1 MQVQTAFLIP
11 NSERF
16 VLSLIEK
23 LMPFEPLSVLK
34 VRIIQTLLC
43 VLFSVGIFSGATAQ
57 SVSEKFG
64 TMPATWSAQVSPDG
78 AHLALG
84 CSPTG
89 VRGVCI
95 YELDGAAKP
104 RLILPPEEGR
114 IQDVF
119 WGSDDYLI
127 YELETFERLN
137 TSSGLRDYNIRRM
150 VSYSLKTAK
159 TAILLKNVG
168 GFVDLTYVESR
179 LVNDPGKIQ
188 SSISFGSGST
198 ESTGSRLNK
207 AAGAKSYIVYD
218 VDLKTG
224 RAKVKESFSGDTF
237 GAVYD
242 ARGERLALLDWN
254 PKNKDFDVI
263 SNLDGRKTIF
273 HESDAELLPFYVVGL
288 GENQESLIVSF
299 DDETRYG
306 LYDLSLKD
314 GDISEVTY
322 DGTHLGRVTTFQDPF
337 TNEVI
342 GYRYIDDLR
351 RDFYISAP
359 FDQIAEETQG
369 ALQAESVIL
378 TSWSKDRT
386 LFTIRAITAGRPDQ
400 YFLYDLEE
408 PSISPVGGEAPWL
421 EAEPLG
427 EVRSFEY
434 AARDGMTL
442 YGYMTTPPGA
452 SEGPLPMVVLPHG
465 GPEARDTAH
474 YDWLAQAIASQGYLV
489 LQPNFRGSS
498 GYGQAYRDAGFG
510 EFGGKMIEDI
520 VDAAVWAQSSGL
532 AAGDKYCVV
541 GASYGGYAAMMTDL
555 LDPERVQCLVSINGV
570 SNPSSMVGAYDR
582 DGIGFAYW
590 EQYMG
595 DQYEISDAARSEMTP
610 LDRTGEF
617 TAAMLLLH
625 GREDT
630 RVPVSQSRAMNRK
643 LENRSNFRYAEIE
656 GDDHFLSSTSSRVQV
671 LNETLS
677 FLETHHPKD

>member
-1 MQVQTAFLIP
+1 MILYLGAFGLSMLKRVSKFLFQSAFKAQGIP
-11 NSERF
+11 LLVCA
-16 VLSLIEK
+16 VLSLG
-23 LMPFEPLSVLK
+23 L
-34 VRIIQTLLC
+34 Q
-43 VLFSVGIFSGATAQ
+43 SGASAQ

-64 TMPATWSAQVSPDG
+64 TMPATWSAQVSPNG
-78 AHLALG
+78 SYLALG

-114 IQDVF
+114 IHDVF
-119 WGSDDYLI
+119 WGSDEYLI

-137 TSSGLRDYNIRRM
+137 TSSGMRDYNIRRM
-150 VSYSLKTAK
+150 ISYSLKTEK

-179 LVNDPGKIQ
+179 LVNEPGKIQ
-188 SSISFGSGST
+188 SSIAFGSGTS

-218 VDLKTG
+218 VDLKSG

-254 PKNKDFDVI
+254 PKNKDFDLI

-273 HESDAELLPFYVVGL
+273 HAPDAQLLPFYVVGL
-288 GENQESLIVSF
+288 GENQDSLIVSF

-306 LYDLSLKD
+306 LYDISLRD
-314 GDISEVTY
+314 GAISEVTY
-322 DGTHLGRVTTFQDPF
+322 NGSHLGRVSTFQDPF

-342 GYRYIDDLR
+342 GYRYTDDLR
-351 RDFYISAP
+351 RDIYIGEP
-359 FDQIAEETQG
+359 FEQIAKDAED
-369 ALQAESVIL
+369 ALQADSIVL
-378 TSWSKDRT
+378 TSWSQDRT
-386 LFTIRAITAGRPDQ
+386 LFTIRAITKGRPDQ

-421 EAEPLG
+421 DADPLG
-427 EVRSFEY
+427 EVRAFEY
-434 AARDGMTL
+434 KARDGMTL
-442 YGYMTTPPGA
+442 YGYMTLPPAA
-452 SEGPLPMVVLPHG
+452 SEGPLPLVLLPHG

-474 YDWLAQAIASQGYLV
+474 FDWLAQAIASQGYIV

-498 GYGQAYRDAGFG
+498 GYGQDYRDAGFG

-520 VDAAVWAQSSGL
+520 IDAADWAQSAGL

-541 GASYGGYAAMMTDL
+541 GASYGGYAAMMADL
-555 LDPERVQCLVSINGV
+555 HDPNGAQCVVSINGV
-570 SNPSSMVGAYDR
+570 SNPSSLVGAYDS

-595 DQYEISDAARSEMTP
+595 DQYKLSDAARTAMTP
-610 LDRTGEF
+610 LDRSGEF
-617 TAAMLLLH
+617 TAAMLLMH

-643 LENRSNFRYAEIE
+643 LEKRANFRYTEID
-656 GDDHFLSSTSSRVQV
+656 GDDHFLSSTGSRVQV
-671 LNETLS
+671 LNETLA
-677 FLETHHPKD
+677 FLEKHHPEN

>member
-1 MQVQTAFLIP
+1 MMIK
-11 NSERF
+11 
-16 VLSLIEK
+16 K
-23 LMPFEPLSVLK
+23 LMQFARQRVLPK
-34 VRIIQTLLC
+34 RVVQALCWTAASIGVCAAASAQT
-43 VLFSVGIFSGATAQ
+43 VP
-57 SVSEKFG
+57 EKFG
-64 TMPATWSAQVSPDG
+64 TMPATWSAQVSPNG

-95 YELDGAAKP
+95 YELDGTAKP

-114 IQDVF
+114 IQNVL

-150 VSYSLKTAK
+150 VSYSLKTEK

-168 GFVDLTYVESR
+168 GFADLTYIESR

-188 SSISFGSGST
+188 SSISFGSGTS

-207 AAGAKSYIVYD
+207 SAGAKSFIVYD
-218 VDLKTG
+218 VDLKSG
-224 RAKVKESFSGDTF
+224 QAKVKESFSGDTF

-242 ARGERLALLDWN
+242 ASGERLALLDWN
-254 PKNKDFDVI
+254 PKNQNFEVI
-263 SNLDGRKTIF
+263 STLDGRKTVF
-273 HESDAELLPFYVVGL
+273 QEPDAQLLPFYVAGL
-288 GENQESLIVSF
+288 GDSKESLIVSF

-306 LYDLSLKD
+306 LYHLSLLD
-314 GDISEVTY
+314 GAISEVTY
-322 DGTHLGRVTTFQDPF
+322 NEEHIGRVATFQDPF

-342 GYRYIDDLR
+342 GYRYTDDLR
-351 RDFYISAP
+351 QDVYISAP
-359 FDQIAEETQG
+359 FDQIAQETKD
-369 ALQAESVIL
+369 ALQADSVIL

-400 YFLYDLEE
+400 FFLYDLEE
-408 PSISPVGGEAPWL
+408 PSISPIGGEAPWL
-421 EAEPLG
+421 EGEPLG
-427 EVRSFEY
+427 QVQSFEY

-452 SEGPLPMVVLPHG
+452 SEGPLPMVLLPHG

-489 LQPNFRGSS
+489 LQPNFRGSA

-520 VDAAVWAQSSGL
+520 VDAAKWAQGAGL
-532 AAGDKYCVV
+532 AAGDEYCVI

-555 LDPERVQCLVSINGV
+555 HDPQGVQCLVSINGV
-570 SNPSSMVGAYDR
+570 SNPSSLVGSYDR

-595 DQYEISDAARSEMTP
+595 DQYKLSDDARTAMTP
-610 LDRTGEF
+610 LDRSGEF
-617 TAAMLLLH
+617 TAAMLLMH

-630 RVPVSQSRAMNRK
+630 VVPVSQSRAMNRK
-643 LENRSNFRYAEIE
+643 LESQSNFRYAEID
-656 GDDHFLSSTSSRVQV
+656 GDDHFLSSTDSRLQV
-671 LNETLS
+671 LTETLS
-677 FLETHHPKD
+677 FLEMHHPVD